1 MAEINNLNPLNDAGS
16 VIAVHLS
23 NGQTVLGRAM
33 ATPPGSDIIRIKKP
47 MALIVQQ
54 GQQQGQLAVSMM
66 PYLTN
71 GVFPVLEQFDFEQYQ
86 VIHLRPVPDR
96 LEKMYIEMSSGIA
109 IAPAGSRIA
118 TP

>member
-1 MAEINNLNPLNDAGS
+1 MSEVNNHENPLNGGS
-16 VIAVHLS
+16 VIAVHLA

-33 ATPPGSDIIRIKKP
+33 ATPPGSDIIRVKKP

-71 GVFPVLEQFDFEQYQ
+71 GVFPVLEQFDFEQHH
-86 VIHLRPVPDR
+86 VVHLRAVPER
-96 LEKMYIEMSSGIA
+96 LEKMYIEMTSGIA
-109 IAPAGSRIA
+109 IAPAGSRIVA
-118 TP
+118 P